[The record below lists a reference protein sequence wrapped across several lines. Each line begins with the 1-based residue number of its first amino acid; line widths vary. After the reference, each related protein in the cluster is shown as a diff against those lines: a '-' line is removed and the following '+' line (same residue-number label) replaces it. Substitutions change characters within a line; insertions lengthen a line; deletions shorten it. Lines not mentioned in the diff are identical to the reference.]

1 MFAEVSSSLP
11 SDEWVYLMVQ
21 DTSTGHVISIVDNRS
36 HMLAEAGANSEE
48 EKAAIGL
55 MLRR

>member
-1 MFAEVSSSLP
+1 MFAEVSSNLP

-21 DTSTGHVISIVDNRS
+21 DTSTGHVISVVDNRS
-36 HMLAEAGANSEE
+36 RLSAEAGASSEE
-48 EKAAIGL
+48 EKEAIGL

>member
-21 DTSTGHVISIVDNRS
+21 DTSTRHVISIVDNRTRIN
-36 HMLAEAGANSEE
+36 AQAGASSEE

>member
-1 MFAEVSSSLP
+1 MFAEISSNLP

-21 DTSTGHVISIVDNRS
+21 DTSTGHVISIVDNRTR
-36 HMLAEAGANSEE
+36 LNAQAGASSEE

>member
-1 MFAEVSSSLP
+1 MFAEVSSDLP
-11 SDEWVYLMVQ
+11 SGEWVYLMVQ
-21 DTSTGHVISIVDNRS
+21 DTSTGHVISIVDNRTR
-36 HMLAEAGANSEE
+36 LDAQAGASSEE